1 VLAAGRAGR
10 DGALIVDGHA
20 HAFPRLGAGAGFRSP
35 DEHRRYLQRHMS
47 THPQGGRRVR
57 DNAPVGGEMLRAP
70 GREDLDSLPDVSFR
84 VGDFG
89 RLEWDAPVGAGQ
101 PSQPCYLQFL
111 PPHLEDTTAR
121 PERML
126 AQMQYLGVD
135 RALLQSGKLYGI
147 TNQYLAEVVRGWPD
161 RFRGCA
167 TVDEACADEQVGV
180 LQQAVRAL
188 GLSALYFS
196 NDGLAAGGR
205 QRHFDDARYVPFWE
219 AVEALGVPV
228 LWDIRFAVRRGH
240 GDYMAEAV
248 RLRGHLRRFPR
259 IENVLTHGL
268 PANAF
273 DAGRIPDD
281 LWATLREPNLTV
293 ELLFP
298 LLHGASWEYPYPEAQ
313 AIVRELHARL
323 GPTKLLWGS
332 DMPNVERSCTYR
344 QSLDY
349 LRRHCAFIPAADLD
363 LIVGGNADRLYFR
376 SGGS

>member
-1 VLAAGRAGR
+1 V
-10 DGALIVDGHA
+10 IVDGHA

-47 THPQGGRRVR
+47 THPQGGRRAR
-57 DNAPVGGEMLRAP
+57 DNAPVPGAMLCPSPSTA
-70 GREDLDSLPDVSFR
+70 LDDLPDVGFR

-89 RLEWDAPVGAGQ
+89 RLEWDAPGEVGQ
-101 PSQPCYLQFL
+101 PGEPCYLQFL

-147 TNQYLAEVVRGWPD
+147 TNEYLAEVVAGWPE

-167 TVDEACADEQVGV
+167 TVDEARADEQIGA
-180 LQQAVRAL
+180 LERAVRQL
-188 GLSALYFS
+188 GLTALYFS
-196 NDGLAAGGR
+196 NDGFAAVGYE
-205 QRHFDDARYVPFWE
+205 RHFDDRRYRPFWE

-240 GDYMAEAV
+240 ADYMAEAG

-259 IENVLTHGL
+259 VENVLTHGL
-268 PANAF
+268 PASAF
-273 DAGRIPDD
+273 DGGRVPDD

-298 LLHGASWEYPYPEAQ
+298 LLHGASWEYPYREAQ
-313 AIVRELHARL
+313 AIVRDLHARL
-323 GPTKLLWGS
+323 GAGKLLWGS

-349 LRRHCAFIPAADLD
+349 LRRHCDFIPAADMD

-376 SGGS
+376 PGGS

>member
-1 VLAAGRAGR
+1 V
-10 DGALIVDGHA
+10 IVDGHA
-20 HAFPRLGAGAGFRSP
+20 HAFPRLGSGGGFRSP
-35 DEHRRYLQRHMS
+35 DEHRRWLQRHMS
-47 THPQGGRRVR
+47 THPQGGRRAR
-57 DNAPVGGEMLRAP
+57 DNAPVP
-70 GREDLDSLPDVSFR
+70 GAALCPSPATDLNDLPEVGFR

-89 RLEWDAPVGAGQ
+89 RLEWEHAGE
-101 PSQPCYLQFL
+101 PCYLQFL

-126 AQMQYLGVD
+126 G
-135 RALLQSGKLYGI
+135 RLYGI
-147 TNQYLAEVVRGWPD
+147 TNRYLADVVGRWPE

-167 TVDEACADEQVGV
+167 TVDEARADEQVGA
-180 LQQAVRAL
+180 LQEAVGEL

-196 NDGLAAGGR
+196 NDGFAAANYE
-205 QRHFDDARYVPFWE
+205 RHFDDARYFPFWE

-228 LWDIRFAVRRGH
+228 LWDIRFALRRGQA
-240 GDYMAEAV
+240 DYMAEAA

-259 IENVLTHGL
+259 VENVLTHGL
-268 PANAF
+268 PASAF
-273 DAGRIPDD
+273 DGGRIPDD

-298 LLHGASWEYPYPEAQ
+298 LLHGATWEYPYREAQ
-313 AIVRELHARL
+313 AIVRDLHSRL

-349 LRRHCAFIPAADLD
+349 LRRHCDFIPAADLD
-363 LIVGGNADRLYFR
+363 LILGGNADRLYFR

>member
-1 VLAAGRAGR
+1 M
-10 DGALIVDGHA
+10 IVDGHA

-47 THPQGGRRVR
+47 THPQGGRRAR
-57 DNAPVGGEMLRAP
+57 DNAPVSGEMLRNP
-70 GREDLDSLPDVSFR
+70 DSDDLDALPDINFR
-84 VGDFG
+84 VGNFG
-89 RLEWDAPVGAGQ
+89 RLEWDAPMGVDRQGE
-101 PSQPCYLQFL
+101 PCYLQFL

-135 RALLQSGKLYGI
+135 RALLQSGRLYGI
-147 TNQYLAEVVRGWPD
+147 TNRYLAEVVGRWPD

-167 TVDEACADEQVGV
+167 TVDEARADEQIGALREAVGG
-180 LQQAVRAL
+180 L

-196 NDGLAAGGR
+196 NDGFAAANYE
-205 QRHFDDARYVPFWE
+205 RHFDDRRYFPFWE

-228 LWDIRFAVRRGH
+228 LWDIRFALRRGQA
-240 GDYMAEAV
+240 DYMAEAA

-268 PANAF
+268 PASAF
-273 DAGRIPDD
+273 DGGRIPDD

-298 LLHGASWEYPYPEAQ
+298 LLHGATWEYPYREAQ
-313 AIVRELHARL
+313 AIVRDLHGRL

-332 DMPNVERSCTYR
+332 DLPNVERSCTYR

-349 LRRHCAFIPAADLD
+349 LRRHCDFIPPADLD

>member
-1 VLAAGRAGR
+1 V
-10 DGALIVDGHA
+10 IVDGHA
-20 HAFPRLGAGAGFRSP
+20 HVFPRLGAGAGFRSP

-57 DNAPVGGEMLRAP
+57 DNAPVGGELLRTP
-70 GREDLDSLPDVSFR
+70 DRNDLDSLPDVNFR

-89 RLEWDAPVGAGQ
+89 RLEWEAAAGVDQ
-101 PSQPCYLQFL
+101 QSEPCYLQFL

-147 TNQYLAEVVRGWPD
+147 TNRYLADVVRRWPD

-167 TVDEACADEQVGV
+167 TVDEDRADVQVEA
-180 LQQAVRAL
+180 LQEAIRRL

-196 NDGLAAGGR
+196 NDGFAAGGY
-205 QRHFDDARYVPFWE
+205 QRRFDDARYFPFWE
-219 AVEALGVPV
+219 AVDALEVPV
-228 LWDIRFAVRRGH
+228 LWDIRFAVRRSQA
-240 GDYMAEAV
+240 DYMAEAV
-248 RLRGHLRRFPR
+248 RLGGHLRRFPR
-259 IENVLTHGL
+259 IQNVLTHGL
-268 PANAF
+268 PASTL
-273 DAGRIPDD
+273 DGGQIRDD

-298 LLHGASWEYPYPEAQ
+298 LLHGATWEYPYLEAQ

-349 LRRHCAFIPAADLD
+349 LRRHCRFISAADLD
-363 LIVGGNADRLYFR
+363 LIVAGNADRLYFR

>member
-1 VLAAGRAGR
+1 V
-10 DGALIVDGHA
+10 IVDGHA
-20 HAFPRLGAGAGFRSP
+20 HAFPRLGGGAGFASA
-35 DEHRRYLQRHMS
+35 DQHRRYLQRHMS
-47 THPQGGRRVR
+47 THPQGGRRAR
-57 DNAPVGGEMLRAP
+57 DNAPVPGAALAGGQIE
-70 GREDLDSLPDVSFR
+70 LDRLPDVNFR

-89 RLEWDAPVGAGQ
+89 RLEWVYEAE
-101 PSQPCYLQFL
+101 PCYLQFL

-147 TNQYLAEVVRGWPD
+147 TNQYLAEVVGRWPE
-161 RFRGCA
+161 RFRGCL
-167 TVDEACADEQVGV
+167 TVDEARADEQIGELERAVG
-180 LQQAVRAL
+180 QL

-196 NDGLAAGGR
+196 NDGFAAGGY
-205 QRHFDDARYVPFWE
+205 QRHFDDARYRPFWE

-228 LWDIRFAVRRGH
+228 LWDIRFAVRRRH
-240 GDYMAEAV
+240 EDYMAEAV

-273 DAGRIPDD
+273 DGGRIPDD
-281 LWATLREPNLTV
+281 LWATLAEPNLTV

-298 LLHGASWEYPYPEAQ
+298 LLYGASWEYPYPEAQ
-313 AIVRELHARL
+313 AIVRELHGRL
-323 GPTKLLWGS
+323 GATRLLWGS

-349 LRRHCAFIPAADLD
+349 LRRHCDFIPAADLD
-363 LIVGGNADRLYFR
+363 LIGGGNAERLYFA